1 MSAVHSGRIAGD
13 DLPGAASALAGLL
26 AEMGIADLAIADDQ
40 GWVRLAPRETDLPGV
55 LMDVAP
61 SGRAE
66 LMALDRSLRVEI
78 RPDGLRWFTG
88 PGPLADALLSIS
100 ATD

>member
-1 MSAVHSGRIAGD
+1 MSAVHSGRIAGQ
-13 DLPGAASALAGLL
+13 DLMTAATSLAGML
-26 AEMGIADLAIADDQ
+26 AEMGIADLVIADDQ
-40 GWVRLAPRETDLPGV
+40 GWVRLAPRETDLPGLLV
-55 LMDVAP
+55 GVAP

-78 RPDGLRWFTG
+78 CPDGLRWFTG